1 MAFVAEVPDELETV
15 TWTTPVP
22 PGEVAV
28 MDVPLALT
36 VTDVAGVLPKL
47 TLEPC
52 VNPDPEIVTTVPPL
66 PGPELGDTPVTC

>member
-1 MAFVAEVPDELETV
+1 
-15 TWTTPVP
+15 
-22 PGEVAV
+22 

-52 VNPDPEIVTTVPPL
+52 VNPDPLIVTLVPPL
-66 PGPELGDTPVTC
+66 PGPEAGLSPVTTGI